1 MFIRSSI
8 RNRALQRISIL
19 ALGGACAFAGDV
31 LVDAIAS
38 DSFVS
43 QTASAQQEGDR
54 EGGEGRQRGRRGQDG
69 QEGRGGRGGEGGQEG
84 RQEGRGGRGGGMMGG
99 FGGMQDVRELLEPEF
114 SRRDVP
120 LFVEQLQL
128 DDSQRPI
135 VEALIFDYED
145 AFQEGSE
152 VASEGMRSLGREM
165 MQAFMGGGGGG
176 GDAGG
181 GGGGGMR
188 EAMRESMREIR
199 DEMEGLD
206 LSDEE
211 RRGMFR
217 ERMQEVA
224 QEQLS
229 IAQEGGVLDSARG
242 VMGQMLDILQEW
254 TGVRTR
260 LHDQTVSDVKAQLSD
275 DQLVLFPAFERF
287 IVREKTLPNGR
298 LSGENANLFLLLD
311 DAGLSDDAFSAVE
324 EHFDDYEIALH
335 QALIA
340 RNRYIVSSATD
351 LYRAMRDGNAD
362 QARNVL
368 ERQVRYREAVRNVN
382 DNYRTVFVNS
392 IVDEG
397 ERATVDAAILA
408 EAYERIYRPSG
419 TQRAFEAAKNLE
431 TLSDDQLVAIAE
443 LEGAFLIE
451 RGNRNTQLV
460 SLTRKSDAEE
470 QVSRGERMVAML
482 AGDLSRGMPWGGSR
496 GGEDDPMRSAMERRR
511 ELDESYR
518 ERLNALLTPEQQEEL
533 PQVRQGRGGGGWGG
547 RGGGGDSERQREFME
562 RFDTDGD
569 GELSGEEREKMIEE
583 FRGGGRGGRGGR
595 GGEGGEGGEGG
606 QGGRG
611 ERGNRRDQDV

>member
-1 MFIRSSI
+1 MY
-8 RNRALQRISIL
+8 LL
-19 ALGGACAFAGDV
+19 AIGGAFALTGDV
-31 LVDAIAS
+31 LVDSLAAQPLL
-38 DSFVS
+38 S
-43 QTASAQQEGDR
+43 QTASAQQDGDR
-54 EGGEGRQRGRRGQDG
+54 EGQRGRRGQ
-69 QEGRGGRGGEGGQEG
+69 EGRGERGGEGGQDGMRQGRGERGGEG
-84 RQEGRGGRGGGMMGG
+84 RGGQSRGGRGGSSMGG

-152 VASEGMRSLGREM
+152 AASEEMRSLGREM
-165 MQAFMGGGGGG
+165 MQAFMGGGG

-229 IAQEGGVLDSARG
+229 IAQEGGALDSARG

-335 QALIA
+335 QALSA
-340 RNRYIVSSATD
+340 RNRYLVSSATD

-496 GGEDDPMRSAMERRR
+496 GGEDDEMGSAMERRR

-518 ERLNALLTPEQQEEL
+518 ERLNALLTPEQQEEM

-547 RGGGGDSERQREFME
+547 RGGGGDPERQREFME

-583 FRGGGRGGRGGR
+583 FRGGGRGGEGGR
-595 GGEGGEGGEGG
+595 RDRG
-606 QGGRG
+606 Q
-611 ERGNRRDQDV
+611 NRDV